1 MEKVRS
7 IALAAGFDLP
17 ENCFRHSFI
26 SYRIAVTGDKPKV
39 ASEAGNSVGE
49 IDRRYRVPIPEDQ
62 GKAWFAMTP
71 ARAAKLAHRP
81 NKSPTRSAANSAA

>member
-1 MEKVRS
+1 MERVRA
-7 IALAAGFDLP
+7 IAIAAGFELP

-39 ASEAGNSVGE
+39 ATEAGNSVAE

-71 ARAAKLAHRP
+71 AKSAKLP
-81 NKSPTRSAANSAA
+81 MLPTTLVQTAV